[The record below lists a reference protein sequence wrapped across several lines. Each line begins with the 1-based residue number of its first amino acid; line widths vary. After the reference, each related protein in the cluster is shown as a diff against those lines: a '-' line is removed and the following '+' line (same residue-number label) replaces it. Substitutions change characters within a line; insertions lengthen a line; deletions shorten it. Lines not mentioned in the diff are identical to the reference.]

1 MELQPDSPLP
11 LHVQLKTNIASQ
23 IAQGIL
29 KPGQQLPSERQLC
42 EQFHISRTTVRRA
55 LAKLEK
61 EHLVMTIP
69 ARGTFVSSPRVR
81 LSVRV
86 SLSGFSEDV
95 RRAGLIPSSVLLH
108 AGILHTPPPAP
119 VQTAL
124 RIAPDE
130 EVVQIERLRLVN
142 DTPLA
147 VHRAYLPHR
156 LCPGILAY
164 ELGGE
169 QSLFH
174 LLRERYGLSIAYA
187 EERVFASL
195 ATEKEAKLLQLPT
208 PAAVLRGE
216 RTNFLLSGEAV
227 EFSLSAYCGE
237 WYQLNMV
244 LEGDER

>member
-11 LHVQLKTNIASQ
+11 LHLQLKTYMASQ

-55 LAKLEK
+55 LAELER

-81 LSVRV
+81 LSVQV

-95 RRAGLIPSSVLLH
+95 RRAGFIPSSVLLH
-108 AGILHTPPPAP
+108 AGILDTPPPAP

-130 EVVQIERLRLVN
+130 EVVEIERLRLVN

-164 ELGGE
+164 SLGE
-169 QSLFH
+169 HSLFH

-195 ATEKEAKLLQLPT
+195 ATEREAKLLQLPR

-216 RTNFLLSGEAV
+216 RTNFLISGEAV
-227 EFSLSAYCGE
+227 EFSVSAYCGE

-244 LEGDER
+244 LEGEER